1 MTVDFPRGRRK
12 SSGLEKH
19 LLPTRFCWPVRRS
32 KSLPR
37 MERKKSVH
45 WSDVLEDIHY
55 FQPGTNISMQ
65 TAPAAELKRSNEKQ
79 QKAKPIEATPS
90 NSLPRFPGRRRSSL
104 PLTTK
109 TKFETSGLLRI
120 KEFHGSTKHLRKIS
134 EEREHVENIIDFYDS
149 RRATLP
155 NINPKDFMQIL
166 EFEQGDWV

>member
-37 MERKKSVH
+37 MQRKKSVH
-45 WSDVLEDIHY
+45 WSDALEDIHY
-55 FQPGTNISMQ
+55 FQPGTHISMQ
-65 TAPAAELKRSNEKQ
+65 TGPAEMKRSNEKK
-79 QKAKPIEATPS
+79 QKAKSIKSPPS
-90 NSLPRFPGRRRSSL
+90 NSPPLFLGRRRSSL

-109 TKFETSGLLRI
+109 TKFDTSGLLRT

-134 EEREHVENIIDFYDS
+134 EEREQVQDIIDIYDP
-149 RRATLP
+149 RPTTLP
-155 NINPKDFMQIL
+155 NINPKDFMQIIK
-166 EFEQGDWV
+166 FEQGEWV